1 MAAQQRPDGTWVL
14 PATRRPDG
22 TWRKERVVKA
32 GYLPQDEVESYVPA
46 AALAAQR
53 KGIPGLPPGAP
64 PPTDAKE
71 DKKPR
76 RRAKKSSTSA
86 SEDAEDKVAL
96 EMATDAVAA
105 LGVQP
110 VAEADPTKVVK
121 KLEKK
126 LREIAEIEKK
136 LSDGNPLTPEQQEK
150 LGKKMQITAKL
161 NEIRS
166 LA

>member
-1 MAAQQRPDGTWVL
+1 MAQQRPDGTWVL

-53 KGIPGLPPGAP
+53 KGIPGAPPGAP
-64 PPTDAKE
+64 PPAEAKE
-71 DKKPR
+71 GEKKPR
-76 RRAKKSSTSA
+76 RRAKKSSTSSDGA
-86 SEDAEDKVAL
+86 DDKDAIE
-96 EMATDAVAA
+96 EATDAVAA
-105 LGVQP
+105 LAVQP
-110 VAEADPTKVVK
+110 VAETDPAKVVK

-126 LREIAEIEKK
+126 LREIAEIEIKH
-136 LSDGNPLTPEQQEK
+136 SHGNPLTPEQQEK
-150 LGKKMQITAKL
+150 LGKKDAITAEL

-166 LA
+166 FS